1 MTSFLFVLNTS
12 YNILTGLILR
22 QSPKKKEAIKRTII
36 GDHLKKDVPNTIHEI
51 VTTINKISVC
61 IIFQISFSKVY

>member
-1 MTSFLFVLNTS
+1 
-12 YNILTGLILR
+12 